1 MREINPHTFLW
12 SQIYIVFFKVIIPNI
27 NQWNVCIS
35 TPFKKL
41 YNSLKSRFRLFFSF
55 AKITYWSFGAV
66 TSSVWDVSHFQH
78 SFSHWL
84 YYLPSCIYFCLYV
97 NVVFSIQIILKT
109 WQAAMTSH
117 LPAQRYSGVITVV
130 VVIVVRLLSL
140 MVVTLLSSNR
150 IHFISELCLC

>member
-12 SQIYIVFFKVIIPNI
+12 SQIHIVFFKVIIPNI

-41 YNSLKSRFRLFFSF
+41 YHSLKSRFRLFFHLQKSP
-55 AKITYWSFGAV
+55 TDPLVLLHHQSE
-66 TSSVWDVSHFQH
+66 Q

-84 YYLPSCIYFCLYV
+84 YYPPSCIYFCLYV
-97 NVVFSIQIILKT
+97 TEVFSIQTIFKA
-109 WQAAMTSH
+109 WHSAMTSH
-117 LPAQRYSGVITVV
+117 LPAQRYSGVITIV
-130 VVIVVRLLSL
+130 VVIVVRRLSL
-140 MVVTLLSSNR
+140 TVVKLLSSNR